1 MAISCFPYVYL
12 AGSCPLNHFIPKNGP
27 QAISKKEVGG
37 FQSLRNQLC
46 FGYFVCFKKI
56 DIKKKVSLHHPK
68 ETALNLFL
76 EYVELM

>member
-56 DIKKKVSLHHPK
+56 DIKKKSLCIIRKRQH
-68 ETALNLFL
+68 LICSLS
-76 EYVELM
+76 M